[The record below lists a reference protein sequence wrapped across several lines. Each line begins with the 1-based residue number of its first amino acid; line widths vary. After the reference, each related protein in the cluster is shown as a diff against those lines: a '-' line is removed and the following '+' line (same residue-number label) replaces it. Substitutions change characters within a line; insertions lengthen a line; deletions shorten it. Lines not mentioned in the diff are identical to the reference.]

1 MKKGLKILLNAV
13 LCIVHGLCLLLLEDF
28 LSITLIWADVGFS
41 LNGRILG
48 CALLDLVV
56 HYLVFI
62 QLSKRGV
69 ACKFTL
75 PALRCIDYVICGVFC
90 LLWIGLYLY
99 VSLDDMMFP
108 WTECLQV
115 AFVVGMN
122 AAVILVRKFICPRV
136 IRIAPAAPR
145 IL

>member
-13 LCIVHGLCLLLLEDF
+13 LCIAHGLCLLLLEDF
-28 LSITLIWADVGFS
+28 MSITLIWADVGFS

-69 ACKFTL
+69 TCKFTL
-75 PALRCIDYVICGVFC
+75 PALRCIDYAICGFFC
-90 LLWIGLYLY
+90 LLWIGLSLY
-99 VSLDDMMFP
+99 VMMRP
-108 WTECLQV
+108 WTAWLQV

-122 AAVILVRKFICPRV
+122 AVVILVRKVICPRV
-136 IRIAPAAPR
+136 VRIASTAPR

>member
-1 MKKGLKILLNAV
+1 MKKGLKILLNVV

-28 LSITLIWADVGFS
+28 MSVTLIWADVGFS

-62 QLSKRGV
+62 QLSKQGV
-69 ACKFTL
+69 TCKFML
-75 PALRCIDYVICGVFC
+75 SALRYIDYVICGLFC
-90 LLWIGLYLY
+90 LLWIGLSLY
-99 VSLDDMMFP
+99 VMMRP
-108 WTECLQV
+108 WTAWLQV

-122 AAVILVRKFICPRV
+122 AVVILVRKFICLVV
-136 IRIAPAAPR
+136 IRGALKQR
-145 IL
+145 